1 MTTNTDSLMKIRD
14 AAAALRIH
22 PGSLY
27 RLCARRGIIF
37 YRIPGV
43 GLRFRPSDL
52 DKFIDRSR
60 RTKKDFAAILRGA
73 KKEAAR

>member
-1 MTTNTDSLMKIRD
+1 MTTNTDGLMTVRE
-14 AAAALRIH
+14 AAEVLKIH

-37 YRIPGV
+37 YHIPGV

-52 DKFIDRSR
+52 NKFVDRSR
-60 RTKKDFAAILRGA
+60 RTKKDLATIGGLN
-73 KKEAAR
+73 

>member
-1 MTTNTDSLMKIRD
+1 MNNTGKNLITVRE

-27 RLCARRGIIF
+27 RLCARRGIPF
-37 YRIPGV
+37 YRIKGV

-52 DKFIDRSR
+52 DRFVDRSR
-60 RTKKDFAAILRGA
+60 RTKKDLAAIVGSQN
-73 KKEAAR
+73 

>member
-1 MTTNTDSLMKIRD
+1 MNNNGTGLLRIKE

-27 RLCARRGIIF
+27 RMCAKRTIVF

-43 GLRFRPSDL
+43 GLRLRPSDL
-52 DKFIDRSR
+52 DKFIDHSK
-60 RTKKDFAAILRGA
+60 RTKRDLAAIVGS
-73 KKEAAR
+73 KN

>member
-1 MTTNTDSLMKIRD
+1 MNNNGTSLLTIRE
-14 AAAALRIH
+14 AAEVLKIH

-27 RLCARRGIIF
+27 RLCAKRGIIF

-52 DKFIDRSR
+52 DRFIDRAK
-60 RTKKDFAAILRGA
+60 RTKKDLGAIVEGQN
-73 KKEAAR
+73 

>member
-1 MTTNTDSLMKIRD
+1 MTTNTDGLMTVRE
-14 AAAALRIH
+14 AAEVLKIH

-52 DKFIDRSR
+52 DKFVDRSR
-60 RTKKDFAAILRGA
+60 RTKKDLATIGGLN
-73 KKEAAR
+73 

>member
-1 MTTNTDSLMKIRD
+1 MTTNTDGLMTVRE
-14 AAAALRIH
+14 AAEVLKIH

-52 DKFIDRSR
+52 DKFVDRSR
-60 RTKKDFAAILRGA
+60 RTKKDLATIAGLN
-73 KKEAAR
+73 

>member
-1 MTTNTDSLMKIRD
+1 MTVRE
-14 AAAALRIH
+14 AAEVLKIH

-52 DKFIDRSR
+52 NKFVDRSR
-60 RTKKDFAAILRGA
+60 RTKKDLATIAGLN
-73 KKEAAR
+73 

>member
-1 MTTNTDSLMKIRD
+1 MTTNTDALLRVRD
-14 AAAALRIH
+14 AAKVLMIH

-27 RLCARRGIIF
+27 RLCAKRGVLF

-52 DKFIDRSR
+52 ERFIDRAK
-60 RTKKDFAAILRGA
+60 RTKKDLGAIVGNQN
-73 KKEAAR
+73 

>member
-1 MTTNTDSLMKIRD
+1 MTTNTDGLMTVRE
-14 AAAALRIH
+14 AAEILKIH

-27 RLCARRGIIF
+27 RLCARRGIVF

-52 DKFIDRSR
+52 NKFVDRSR
-60 RTKKDFAAILRGA
+60 RTKKDLATIAGLN
-73 KKEAAR
+73 

>member
-1 MTTNTDSLMKIRD
+1 MTTNTDGLMTVRE
-14 AAAALRIH
+14 AAEVLKIH

-37 YRIPGV
+37 YRIAGV

-52 DKFIDRSR
+52 DRFIDRSR
-60 RTKKDFAAILRGA
+60 RTKKDLAAIVGSQN
-73 KKEAAR
+73 

>member
-1 MTTNTDSLMKIRD
+1 MFTPRE
-14 AAAALRIH
+14 AAEVLKIH

-27 RLCARRGIIF
+27 RLCARRGIVF

-52 DKFIDRSR
+52 DKFVDRSR
-60 RTKKDFAAILRGA
+60 RTKKDLATIAGLN
-73 KKEAAR
+73 

>member
-1 MTTNTDSLMKIRD
+1 MTTNTDGLMTVRE
-14 AAAALRIH
+14 AAEILKIH

-52 DKFIDRSR
+52 NKFVDRSR
-60 RTKKDFAAILRGA
+60 RTKKDLATIAGLN
-73 KKEAAR
+73 

>member
-1 MTTNTDSLMKIRD
+1 MTTNTDGLMTVRE
-14 AAAALRIH
+14 AAEVLKIH

-52 DKFIDRSR
+52 NKFVDRSR
-60 RTKKDFAAILRGA
+60 RTKKDLATIAGLN
-73 KKEAAR
+73 

>member
-1 MTTNTDSLMKIRD
+1 MTTNTDALLRVRD
-14 AAAALRIH
+14 AAKVLMIH

-27 RLCARRGIIF
+27 RLCARRGIVF

-52 DKFIDRSR
+52 ERFITSSK
-60 RTKKDFAAILRGA
+60 RTKRDLAAIVSNQN
-73 KKEAAR
+73 

>member
-1 MTTNTDSLMKIRD
+1 LFTPRE
-14 AAAALRIH
+14 AAEVLKIH

-27 RLCARRGIIF
+27 RLCARRGIVF

-52 DKFIDRSR
+52 DKFVDRSR
-60 RTKKDFAAILRGA
+60 RTKKDLATIAGLN
-73 KKEAAR
+73 

>member
-1 MTTNTDSLMKIRD
+1 MATNKGGLMTIRE
-14 AAAALRIH
+14 AAGVLKIH

-37 YRIPGV
+37 YRVPGV

-60 RTKKDFAAILRGA
+60 RTKKDLAAIAGLD
-73 KKEAAR
+73 

>member
-1 MTTNTDSLMKIRD
+1 LFTPRE
-14 AAAALRIH
+14 AAEVLKIH

-27 RLCARRGIIF
+27 RLCARRGIVF

-52 DKFIDRSR
+52 DKFVDRYR
-60 RTKKDFAAILRGA
+60 RTKKDLATIAGLN
-73 KKEAAR
+73 

>member
-1 MTTNTDSLMKIRD
+1 MTTNTDGLMKIRD
-14 AAAALRIH
+14 AAAVLKIH

-52 DKFIDRSR
+52 DRFITSAK
-60 RTKKDFAAILRGA
+60 RTKRDLPAIA
-73 KKEAAR
+73 SNQN